1 MSENNYL
8 PGAQDQEPVLMP
20 LIKENFD
27 SFPKTKTFRESN
39 WRWLM
44 LFFGCCFLLGSYFCY
59 DNPGPI
65 QTTLQD
71 DLGLSTA
78 EYNLLYSVYSYPNTV
93 LPIFGGIFL
102 DMIGLRLGI
111 MIFTTILTLGQ
122 GIFMIGGY
130 KRSFGIMLAGRV
142 VFGLGGESMSVAQSA
157 IVSKWFKGK
166 ELAMA
171 LGLNISIS
179 RLGSV
184 VNGIVIP

>member
-1 MSENNYL
+1 M
-8 PGAQDQEPVLMP
+8 
-20 LIKENFD
+20 
-27 SFPKTKTFRESN
+27 
-39 WRWLM
+39 
-44 LFFGCCFLLGSYFCY
+44 
-59 DNPGPI
+59 
-65 QTTLQD
+65 
-71 DLGLSTA
+71 
-78 EYNLLYSVYSYPNTV
+78 YSYPNTV

-130 KRSFGIMLAGRV
+130 KKSFGIMLAGRV